1 MPYYRS
7 AICHTKVTDYPAIF
21 RLIEAQKK
29 MIGLGELRS
38 WSLADV
44 VGDIEAMPWTKAK
57 IGNIVAA
64 VKKNAIDGKILC
76 GFEVCMFYDVNAL
89 L

>member
-1 MPYYRS
+1 M
-7 AICHTKVTDYPAIF
+7 TMTDVFAIF
-21 RLIEAQKK
+21 RLTKAQKERV
-29 MIGLGELRS
+29 GLGEVRS
-38 WSLADV
+38 WSLEDV
-44 VGDIEAMPWTKAK
+44 VGDIEAMPWKKEK

-76 GFEVCMFYDVNAL
+76 GFEVCMFYDVNVL